1 MSDEEYGDYEVLDG
15 NGTTEGGE
23 HEPPA
28 KRLKATGVK
37 RKYALPTP
45 EEAAQLLG
53 LDSGSSSL
61 LAGNL
66 LRLEVNEL
74 LEEVRV
80 NYDKKSCKSAEAWL
94 FKLKDA
100 LEGLQPATVT
110 AASLSDL
117 QDCIR
122 LSAHAADKPVTLEFA
137 PPASVDIVGSYL
149 LQALVKP
156 SLNIDVALALPPA
169 CLHPRDFVS
178 HRYFDKRALYVGHIA
193 QQLTALARAGALA
206 AASIRVCPFK
216 GDPRKPCILVRPFVT
231 GAAAAMTIRLL
242 PALGTDVIAPVKL
255 APHRSNVRRR
265 RERAADAPPPPT
277 PCYNAAV
284 LEDMAMARHLAA
296 LHAASAASPGLRDA
310 IMLAKVTAELPPQRV
325 WLGQRGHRTAD
336 DGLDGYCAGMVLLH
350 LLQTRA
356 VGARMGA
363 LQLFQALI
371 KFLGG
376 GGLSGGAWGGKGGAQ
391 KCRVVRCT
399 EEDPEELTPEQDAVF
414 RHAYT
419 AVLVDTG
426 LGFNILARVSAEALA
441 ELEADARDT
450 LDLLQRGGGGG
461 ARAAGSGGG
470 GSARTGSAAFSALFL
485 TRASF
490 WRRYDAFVR
499 IPVHPRGG
507 GGGGNVAA
515 EDAAAAA
522 ARADAEEDAL
532 CDAPPRAALAAR
544 AAPLLRRALGDR
556 AAAARPLRGAS
567 AEDAADF
574 AGAPGTAHAASR
586 DLLATSSSAQ
596 AAAAA
601 AAEAQEEEL
610 VVGLLLNAE
619 SAARAVDRGPSAED
633 AAAAA
638 AFRAFWGARAELR
651 RFKDGA
657 IVEAVVWGGG
667 GGGGG
672 GARPREGAV
681 VEEVVR
687 HALARH
693 EPERCGG
700 GGSGSENGSS
710 SGGGSGGV
718 RFAGHADVHRL
729 IAASGYSDGGG
740 AENGDGGGGG
750 GGSGGGAVTL
760 ASVGAALPAAAAADP
775 DDALTRLAVAA
786 YDALAAKLRALE
798 GLPLRVDA
806 VAAAAPALR
815 FTAALPPLPHALA
828 AGAGEEVPLWGGSA
842 RGRRGGG
849 GGGGIKRVTSQ
860 VPVLP
865 LVVRFERSSKWPK
878 EAGAVQH
885 TIAAFLLRVSQCL
898 EAQHEVPSRVVT
910 PQGGA
915 RGEGEGE
922 GEGDGGCEGV
932 ALDVF
937 TGGYCFRLR
946 VRNDVEAIA
955 LKEAAAKGDADAG
968 AAVDALERDLMTAP
982 LHHTTYFFT
991 HNTLTPTYD
1000 TDAAAAVDALERD
1013 LVTAPLHHALVAG
1026 FHARHRAFGPTA
1038 RAAQRWVHA
1047 HMLSDHVLVEA
1058 VELIAA
1064 ALWTQASGTHRGGV
1078 MDAGWVHAHMLS
1090 DHVPVEAMELIAAAL
1105 WTQAVELI
1113 AAALW
1118 TAGRPV
1124 ELVAASLWT
1133 QASPLPPP
1141 STALSGLLRFLLL
1154 LARHDWA
1161 AAPLV
1166 VDFHGELSPAD
1177 HAAAAEACD
1186 ARARARRRWTPTWT
1200 RADPEA
1206 PVLGRLRALAAASA
1220 DAMLRWL
1227 RTGGGGSGDG
1237 GIDALFALAPG
1248 EAAGFAARIRTAAAL
1263 RPCGGGGG
1271 GGGGGSVMSGEELL
1285 ARTAARGARA
1295 LRAPRAYRNVALG
1308 SGGGSSGAA
1317 AALHAGLDPVA
1328 QLVRELRRR
1337 FGHLALFLRDALA
1350 GGSVAVVWRPAAFLP
1365 APLAPLAARYAAP
1378 AVAGGGGGG
1387 AAAAAAAAA
1396 LPVDALAVPNVA
1408 QVLAEMRAVA
1418 GDMADAVVP
1427 YW

>member
-1 MSDEEYGDYEVLDG
+1 M
-15 NGTTEGGE
+15 
-23 HEPPA
+23 
-28 KRLKATGVK
+28 
-37 RKYALPTP
+37 
-45 EEAAQLLG
+45 
-53 LDSGSSSL
+53 
-61 LAGNL
+61 
-66 LRLEVNEL
+66 
-74 LEEVRV
+74 
-80 NYDKKSCKSAEAWL
+80 
-94 FKLKDA
+94 
-100 LEGLQPATVT
+100 
-110 AASLSDL
+110 
-117 QDCIR
+117 
-122 LSAHAADKPVTLEFA
+122 
-137 PPASVDIVGSYL
+137 
-149 LQALVKP
+149 
-156 SLNIDVALALPPA
+156 
-169 CLHPRDFVS
+169 
-178 HRYFDKRALYVGHIA
+178 
-193 QQLTALARAGALA
+193 
-206 AASIRVCPFK
+206 
-216 GDPRKPCILVRPFVT
+216 
-231 GAAAAMTIRLL
+231 AAAAVASACIPPRRLAASS
-242 PALGTDVIAPVKL
+242 ALSGLLRFVLLLARHDWAAAPLVVDFHGEL
-255 APHRSNVRRR
+255 APAHYAAAA
-265 RERAADAPPPPT
+265 EACDAARA
-277 PCYNAAV
+277 CGGV
-284 LEDMAMARHLAA
+284 
-296 LHAASAASPGLRDA
+296 SA
-310 IMLAKVTAELPPQRV
+310 
-325 WLGQRGHRTAD
+325 
-336 DGLDGYCAGMVLLH
+336 
-350 LLQTRA
+350 
-356 VGARMGA
+356 
-363 LQLFQALI
+363 
-371 KFLGG
+371 
-376 GGLSGGAWGGKGGAQ
+376 
-391 KCRVVRCT
+391 
-399 EEDPEELTPEQDAVF
+399 
-414 RHAYT
+414 HAYT
-419 AVLVDTG
+419 AVLVTTG

-450 LDLLQRGGGGG
+450 LDLLQRGGSG

-470 GSARTGSAAFSALFL
+470 ASARTGSAAFSALFL

-499 IPVHPRGG
+499 IPRQKT
-507 GGGGNVAA
+507 
-515 EDAAAAA
+515 
-522 ARADAEEDAL
+522 
-532 CDAPPRAALAAR
+532 APPPPPHARTPRRALAAR

-556 AAAARPLRGAS
+556 TAAARPLRGAS

-596 AAAAA
+596 LGAAAAAAA
-601 AAEAQEEEL
+601 AAEAQEEL

-619 SAARAVDRGPSAED
+619 SAARAVDCGPSAED
-633 AAAAA
+633 AATAA
-638 AFRAFWGARAELR
+638 AFRAFWGTRAELR

-667 GGGGG
+667 GGA
-672 GARPREGAV
+672 GARPREDAV

-700 GGSGSENGSS
+700 GG
-710 SGGGSGGV
+710 GGSGSSGV

-729 IAASGYSDGGG
+729 IAASGYSDSGGG
-740 AENGDGGGGG
+740 SAENGDGSS
-750 GGSGGGAVTL
+750 GSGGSGAVTL

-786 YDALAAKLRALE
+786 YDALAVKLRALE

-828 AGAGEEVPLWGGSA
+828 AGAGEEVPLWGGDA
-842 RGRRGGG
+842 RGRRG

-860 VPVLP
+860 RGSATRDDSGVGALHSPAPHCIAFRYRLLALASVISPVMWCCRARSPRCPLARVVPVLP

-910 PQGGA
+910 PQGGTQ
-915 RGEGEGE
+915 GEGEGE
-922 GEGDGGCEGV
+922 GEGSCEGV

-946 VRNDVEAIA
+946 VWNDVEAIA
-955 LKEAAAKGDADAG
+955 LKEAAAKGDTDAA

-982 LHHTTYFFT
+982 LHHT
-991 HNTLTPTYD
+991 LD
-1000 TDAAAAVDALERD
+1000 TDAAASVDALERD

-1047 HMLSDHVLVEA
+1047 HMLSDHVPVEA
-1058 VELIAA
+1058 VELITA
-1064 ALWTQASGTHRGGV
+1064 ALWTQALELIT
-1078 MDAGWVHAHMLS
+1078 AALWTQGWVHAHMLS
-1090 DHVPVEAMELIAAAL
+1090 DHAPV
-1105 WTQAVELI
+1105 QVVELI

-1118 TAGRPV
+1118 M
-1124 ELVAASLWT
+1124 

-1141 STALSGLLRFLLL
+1141 LTALSGLLRFLLL
-1154 LARHDWA
+1154 VARHDWA

-1166 VDFHGELSPAD
+1166 VDFHGELAPAD

-1186 ARARARRRWTPTWT
+1186 AARARGGVSAPGAVAGAAAALPCAMFIVAPYD
-1200 RADPEA
+1200 RAAGSGDNSSSALRLDAHLDAHRPEA

-1227 RTGGGGSGDG
+1227 RTGGSGGSS
-1237 GIDALFALAPG
+1237 IDALFVLAPG
-1248 EAAGFAARIRTAAAL
+1248 EAAGFAARIPARSCWRARRRAA
-1263 RPCGGGGG
+1263 
-1271 GGGGGSVMSGEELL
+1271 
-1285 ARTAARGARA
+1285 
-1295 LRAPRAYRNVALG
+1295 RAYRNVALG
-1308 SGGGSSGAA
+1308 GGGGGAA

-1350 GGSVAVVWRPAAFLP
+1350 GSSVAVVWRPAAFLP
-1365 APLAPLAARYAAP
+1365 APLAPLAARYAA
-1378 AVAGGGGGG
+1378 AAAAGGGG

-1396 LPVDALAVPNVA
+1396 ALPADALSVPNVA
-1408 QVLAEMRAVA
+1408 QILAEMRAVA